1 MFCFTSS
8 NFNRYFY
15 EYQTSVDGKIVITSI
30 FDRQHH
36 ALVNPPL
43 SLKEEIIAFL
53 QSARG

>member
-43 SLKEEIIAFL
+43 SLKKEIIAFL
-53 QSARG
+53 QSIRG